1 MTDQQLALT
10 AYYEAV
16 DRSAF
21 DEALAHVSPTFRFA
35 IMVPGATVRG
45 EGHEGILGYL
55 QGRGPVDR
63 RYAPL
68 RCTRDGDLEFVY
80 GAVIEDGTRT
90 TGHFLAAA
98 HLDAAGQIDS
108 YQVAFDPEL
117 ALLGATR

>member
-45 EGHEGILGYL
+45 EDHSLDGFSSTHPSPSVIAAWNERPSVVRHTPTVP
-55 QGRGPVDR
+55 GR
-63 RYAPL
+63 
-68 RCTRDGDLEFVY
+68 
-80 GAVIEDGTRT
+80 
-90 TGHFLAAA
+90 
-98 HLDAAGQIDS
+98 
-108 YQVAFDPEL
+108 
-117 ALLGATR
+117 